1 MKWMHTRDI
10 VAKIHNSNI
19 AKRSDARTP
28 EQLYPLEIDKELNKL
43 REKAQKEKR
52 NKFKGKQFEKKKKQ
66 LERILKKVHGK

>member
-10 VAKIHNSNI
+10 VAMIHNTNVG
-19 AKRSDARTP
+19 KRSEIRTP

-43 REKAQKEKR
+43 KAKAQKS
-52 NKFKGKQFEKKKKQ
+52 KFKGKQFEKKKKE